1 MKYTFTCED
10 EYSNWKNST
19 EFYAESLD
27 EILENFGYFLKGS
40 TFHIDG
46 EIDIVGTDIEL
57 SNERTNSPSSINFI
71 VDSLSSWNED
81 AKKLMSQSDKCNI
94 CGFAIDIMARHDC
107 YQPECPLAKSL

>member
-27 EILENFGYFLKGS
+27 EVLENFGYFLKGS

-46 EIDIVGTDIEL
+46 EIEIVNTDIQL
-57 SNERTNSPSSINFI
+57 SDDYRESPSSMDFI
-71 VDSLSSWNED
+71 VESLSCKN
-81 AKKLMSQSDKCNI
+81 L
-94 CGFAIDIMARHDC
+94 
-107 YQPECPLAKSL
+107 LSLTRGELR

>member
-27 EILENFGYFLKGS
+27 EVLENFGYFLKGS

-46 EIDIVGTDIEL
+46 EIDIVNNEIESIEDNVKSNDL
-57 SNERTNSPSSINFI
+57 SKWSHI
-71 VDSLSSWNED
+71 VDSLSKYSNDDKKD
-81 AKKLMSQSDKCNI
+81 AKCQI
-94 CGFAIDIMARHDC
+94 CELPLDIMARHDC
-107 YQPECPLAKSL
+107 YQPGCPLVQSL